1 MIKWLIKGKENE
13 WTGMKLNIGNIDLSE
28 EDIAMLKASAN
39 LKGWSMRQY
48 VANALNGFLQVK
60 KNEILNTVMLRA
72 KKYGISQQE
81 AFRRL
86 VSDEGFDGLEI
97 VEPFPLLTAEEKER
111 SVKMFSLADF
121 DLHLEGK

>member
-1 MIKWLIKGKENE
+1 
-13 WTGMKLNIGNIDLSE
+13 MKLNIGNIDLSE

-86 VSDEGFDGLEI
+86 VNDEGFEGLEI
-97 VEPFPLLTAEEKER
+97 VEPVPLLTPEEKEK
-111 SVKMFSLADF
+111 SVRMFSLSDF
-121 DLHLEGK
+121 DLHIEGK